1 MATDRIL
8 DAAANIYVR
17 QGVARTSMA
26 DVAREA
32 GCSRATLYRYFD
44 DRSALRTAFVH
55 RETRRLAAEV
65 SAEIAGVDDQAE
77 RAVEAVMLCVSKV
90 RARPTLHAWFAADNV
105 RITRDLIASS
115 EVIEGVAL
123 AFLGRTGES
132 EEAEWLVRTVVSLVV
147 LPGAN
152 ANSERSMLRRFVAPA
167 LGLASRDRSLRSE
180 LS

>member
-1 MATDRIL
+1 VTSRRWLREGRCDLATDRIL
-8 DAAANIYVR
+8 DAAANVYVR

-77 RAVEAVMLCVSKV
+77 RSSRGSHAV
-90 RARPTLHAWFAADNV
+90 RF
-105 RITRDLIASS
+105 
-115 EVIEGVAL
+115 
-123 AFLGRTGES
+123 ES
-132 EEAEWLVRTVVSLVV
+132 EGETPPFTRGSPLTTS
-147 LPGAN
+147 G
-152 ANSERSMLRRFVAPA
+152 
-167 LGLASRDRSLRSE
+167 
-180 LS
+180 